1 MKILKPALIGLTLLL
16 SACGP
21 SAVQVFRPVPASVR
35 GAGMIAD
42 VRVRPGPMSRSIM
55 AALDQ
60 RTAERRSGAGL
71 PPVDPAAEPPG
82 ALPRDQYDMLPF
94 AQMFELM
101 LKDVARERGLAG
113 TMALRV
119 EVEIDTL
126 KTANAGMAIIAGSR
140 DQLAGQVE
148 IFDARS
154 NERIGQYYVDVVNA
168 HSGLIGLAIRGGGI
182 REKLAAQFARH
193 IVDQLTVKR

>member
-1 MKILKPALIGLTLLL
+1 MKILGKAAFGAALFL

-21 SAVQVFRPVPASVR
+21 GAVQVFRPVPVSAR
-35 GAGMIAD
+35 GASMIAD
-42 VRVRPGPMSRSIM
+42 VQVRPGPQSLTLMQTLER
-55 AALDQ
+55 
-60 RTAERRSGAGL
+60 RTAEKRSGAGL
-71 PPVDPAAEPPG
+71 PAVDPAAEPPG
-82 ALPRDQYDMLPF
+82 TVPRDQYDMLHF
-94 AQMFELM
+94 AQMFELV
-101 LKDVARERGLAG
+101 LKDAARDRGLTSG
-113 TMALRV
+113 RALRI

-126 KTANAGMAIIAGSR
+126 KTADGGIKLLAGSR